1 MIIDL
6 THTLS
11 DHIQVYPGDDNPS
24 LVKQKDFT
32 RDGYTDYRLTTG
44 MHAGTH
50 IDGPMH
56 LTPDTGFISSLPAAS
71 FIGTGCVLNIG
82 DKKIIKWKDSYSD
95 IIGDKDIVLVNT
107 GHGKYFGTER
117 YLENNPVLDMSFAK
131 ELVGRKIKMLG
142 IDLMSPDKHPF
153 IFHKLLLAN
162 RILIAENLAN
172 LDLLKDF
179 VSFEVIALP
188 LKINA
193 DSSPARIIARNLFQ
207 K

>member
-6 THTLS
+6 THTLT
-11 DHIQVYPGDDNPS
+11 DRLQVYPGDVSPS
-24 LVKQKDFT
+24 LVKHKDFHKN
-32 RDGYTDYRLTTG
+32 GYSDYMLTTG
-44 MHAGTH
+44 MHTGTH

-56 LTPDTGFISSLPAAS
+56 LTPDTGFISSLPADS
-71 FIGTGCVLNIG
+71 FIGKGCVLNIEG
-82 DKKIIKWKDSYSD
+82 KKIIKWKDSYTD
-95 IIGDKDIVLVNT
+95 IIMGKDIILINT

-117 YLENNPVLDMSFAK
+117 YLGNNPVLDMSFAK

-162 RILIAENLAN
+162 NILIAENLAN

-179 VSFEVIALP
+179 GSFEVIALP
-188 LKINA
+188 LKIKA
-193 DSSPARIIARNLFQ
+193 DSSPARIIAREIS
-207 K
+207 